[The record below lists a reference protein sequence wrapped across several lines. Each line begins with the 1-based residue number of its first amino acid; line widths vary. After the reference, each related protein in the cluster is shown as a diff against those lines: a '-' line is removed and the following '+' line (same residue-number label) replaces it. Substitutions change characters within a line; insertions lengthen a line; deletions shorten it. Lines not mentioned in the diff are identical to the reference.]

1 MLQRRDAILL
11 TGRSPLS
18 RQSQPLR
25 EHCDA
30 RPQHC
35 ELMTGPVILRHT
47 KVREMTP
54 RIRLVRAMLIGIRLQ
69 ALTGYMSGRHWR
81 QRSRKLRRSTRGWR
95 RSGSYAN
102 SSWGKAW
109 PRQSSPRTSC
119 PWVRAC
125 PVLCS
130 CAILR
135 PESTLLQC
143 RATGSI
149 SARRQPFSSLRGRR
163 PTSRSNRC
171 APGPAQAATT
181 SSATLSMYGQFRR
194 IGREI
199 FPTLTYLGQ
208 G

>member
-18 RQSQPLR
+18 RQSQSLR

-30 RPQHC
+30 RPRHC
-35 ELMTGPVILRHT
+35 ELMSGPVILRHT

-54 RIRLVRAMLIGIRLQ
+54 RIRLVRAMLIGICLQ
-69 ALTGYMSGRHWR
+69 ALTGYMSGATLAAAVSQAPPIHA
-81 QRSRKLRRSTRGWR
+81 GWR